1 MRIQELFE
9 TKRSKKSI
17 EVTRDYVIIRFGYA
31 LEPFLY
37 TKDEAYKLAYDKDV
51 VLPIRQALYTYSRD
65 PHIARDLAKMASTL
79 KEAVDQ
85 TKFIKPGELR
95 GSYTKQQ
102 MLGMGFKL
110 SANGNWY
117 ISMSK
122 FKALVAAGKI
132 K

>member
-17 EVTRDYVIIRFGYA
+17 EVTRDHVIIRFGYA

-37 TKDEAYKLAYDKDV
+37 SKEEAHKLANDKDV
-51 VLPIRQALYTYSRD
+51 VLPIRQALYTYARD

-79 KEAVDQ
+79 KEALEPK
-85 TKFIKPGELR
+85 KFLKPGELR

-102 MLGMGFKL
+102 LLDMGFRL
-110 SANGNWY
+110 SANGYWY